1 MGEMVTFASNGHEAG
16 GYLAVPVSGS
26 GPGLVVIQEWWGLVP
41 HIQDVCDRFAAEGFV
56 ALAPDLY
63 HGATVSNS
71 EPDEAGKLMM
81 ALNIDQA
88 VKDMSGAVDFLLG
101 HDAVTSGHVG
111 VTGFCMGGGLALALA
126 CERPDAVSACVP
138 FYGVMPWPDLQP
150 DWSKLE
156 ASVLGH
162 FAERDSMFT
171 PAMVGELEQRLRS
184 EGKEAHFVIHP
195 GVDHAFFNDTRSEV
209 HHPEESD
216 KAWASVVPFLK
227 ANIT

>member
-1 MGEMVTFASNGHEAG
+1 MGDHITFPSNGREAG
-16 GYLAVPVSGS
+16 GYLAAPASGG

-41 HIQDVCDRFAAEGFV
+41 HIEQVCDRFAAEGFV

-63 HGATVSNS
+63 HGTSVTNA

-81 ALNIDQA
+81 ALNVEQA
-88 VKDMSGAVDFLLG
+88 VKDMSGAVDHLLAS
-101 HDAVTSGHVG
+101 DAVTTSHVG

-126 CERPDAVSACVP
+126 CARPDAVSACVP
-138 FYGVMPWPDLQP
+138 FYGVMPWPNLEP

-156 ASVLGH
+156 AAVLGH
-162 FAERDSMFT
+162 FAENDSMFT
-171 PAMVGELEQRLRS
+171 PAMVGELEARLRA
-184 EGKEAHFVIHP
+184 EGKEAHFIIHP
-195 GVDHAFFNDTRSEV
+195 GAQHAFFNDTRPEV
-209 HHPEESD
+209 HDSAASD